1 MPGLEDPDDPFPKDV
16 LSPTEAIMA
25 AENPAMAV
33 RLRAHGVPVT
43 THFYRGTHSPPYWER
58 ELRSALPALLRNL
71 GR

>member
-1 MPGLEDPDDPFPKDV
+1 MPGPAALRTV
-16 LSPTEAIMA
+16 RRAMA
-25 AENPAMAV
+25 A

-43 THFYRGTHSPPYWER
+43 TSFYPGTHSPPYWER